1 MASMREIFAAFVR
14 NGRWDVAEQ
23 LCRAVIDFVK
33 DDAELV
39 VEARGGLEFCL
50 WSMGRGGEAW
60 ALHQQNRAAGHADA
74 VVGMQF
80 SCFAHDY
87 EGRNV
92 GKLGYRG
99 HQVVAEAVLRLR
111 PVATTM
117 RVLDLGA
124 GTGLLG
130 AALRPY
136 ASHLTGVDLSPE
148 MVREA
153 QARGIYDELASCEIL
168 TFLAA
173 RTDRWDVAVASS
185 VLQFIP
191 ELDRLF
197 QLVADRL
204 NPGGLLVATIDRSD
218 PFGGAPCVA
227 VGYGVF
233 AYSREYVVA
242 AAAAGLDLV
251 AFEDA
256 VERLGQPDG
265 PPVASALISLRRP
278 V

>member
-117 RVLDLGA
+117 RVLDLG
-124 GTGLLG
+124 
-130 AALRPY
+130 P
-136 ASHLTGVDLSPE
+136 VPD
-148 MVREA
+148 
-153 QARGIYDELASCEIL
+153 C
-168 TFLAA
+168 
-173 RTDRWDVAVASS
+173 S
-185 VLQFIP
+185 VL
-191 ELDRLF
+191 RC
-197 QLVADRL
+197 
-204 NPGGLLVATIDRSD
+204 
-218 PFGGAPCVA
+218 APMPA
-227 VGYGVF
+227 I
-233 AYSREYVVA
+233 SRGWICRQRWCA
-242 AAAAGLDLV
+242 KRKRAG
-251 AFEDA
+251 FMTN
-256 VERLGQPDG
+256 
-265 PPVASALISLRRP
+265 SRRARF
-278 V
+278 